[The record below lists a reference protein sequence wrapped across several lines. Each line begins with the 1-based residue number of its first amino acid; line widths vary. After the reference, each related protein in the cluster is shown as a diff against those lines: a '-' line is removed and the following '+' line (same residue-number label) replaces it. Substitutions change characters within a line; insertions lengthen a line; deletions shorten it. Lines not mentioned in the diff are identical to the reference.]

1 MSQYILIAVSA
12 GLVSGLLQGALVL
25 PAAGGLLLAYI
36 APLPLFLVGLG
47 MGLQATV
54 IAVLVAG
61 AVSVPF
67 AGPVFA
73 ATQAVVYGLPA
84 IILCRQALLS
94 RNDEHGQV
102 QWYPPGHLMLWM
114 SGIAIAGVVLAMAS
128 MTLFGDGLIAY
139 LKSVMEPFAAGFAI
153 PEQRE
158 MLWALLDYLPAFFAA
173 SWTLG
178 LLFNGA
184 LAQGLLVRFG
194 HNLRPTPELADI
206 RLPAAWLG
214 VLLGALA
221 LSSLGGS
228 MGIFG
233 KTLAAIA
240 IVPYFLLGLGVIHG
254 FLRPWKGRMAIL
266 VLLYG
271 LLFLWPVTVL
281 VAGLGVLSAVLRL
294 RGGNDLNDT
303 GGAGDSGGNADKER

>member
-1 MSQYILIAVSA
+1 
-12 GLVSGLLQGALVL
+12 
-25 PAAGGLLLAYI
+25 
-36 APLPLFLVGLG
+36 
-47 MGLQATV
+47 
-54 IAVLVAG
+54 
-61 AVSVPF
+61 
-67 AGPVFA
+67 
-73 ATQAVVYGLPA
+73 
-84 IILCRQALLS
+84 
-94 RNDEHGQV
+94 
-102 QWYPPGHLMLWM
+102 
-114 SGIAIAGVVLAMAS
+114 
-128 MTLFGDGLIAY
+128 
-139 LKSVMEPFAAGFAI
+139 MEPFAAEFAI

-266 VLLYG
+266 VLFYG
-271 LLFLWPVTVL
+271 LLFLWPIPVL

-294 RGGNDLNDT
+294 RGGNDLNNT

>member
-1 MSQYILIAVSA
+1 MSQYILIAVST
-12 GLVSGLLQGALVL
+12 GLVSGLLQAALVL

-36 APLPLFLVGLG
+36 APLPLFLAGLG
-47 MGLQATV
+47 MGLRAAV

-73 ATQAVVYGLPA
+73 ITQALVYGLPA
-84 IILCRQALLS
+84 IVLCRQALLS
-94 RNDEHGQV
+94 RSDNQGQV
-102 QWYPPGHLMLWM
+102 VWYPSGHLLLWM
-114 SGIAIAGVVLAMAS
+114 SGMALFGLVLTLAG
-128 MTLFGDGLIAY
+128 MTLFGDGLMAY
-139 LKSVMEPFAAGFAI
+139 LSSVMEPFAAQMPI

-158 MLWALLDYLPAFFAA
+158 MLLGLVDFLPAFFVA

-178 LLFNGA
+178 LLFNGT

-194 HNLRPTPELADI
+194 YNLRPTPEMADI
-206 RLPAAWLG
+206 RLPIAWIG
-214 VLLGALA
+214 VLLAALA
-221 LSSLGGS
+221 LSSLSGP
-228 MGIFG
+228 MGVFG

-254 FLRPWKGRMAIL
+254 FLRSWKGRTAIL
-266 VLLYG
+266 ILFYGFLL
-271 LLFLWPVTVL
+271 LWPLPML

-294 RGGNDLNDT
+294 RGGNDLNKS
-303 GGAGDSGGNADKER
+303 GGAGENGGSADKEK